1 MKHTKRIAY
10 LFLALLFLL
19 PTGLL
24 SACGEEAAP
33 TTTVELMTETEEKT
47 EEAKKDVIPDQLHAA
62 DVENLSKATDTMTKE
77 ELRQVAIDYFKLQ
90 LSFRWL
96 PSTDILDFPT
106 TYSTTFKK
114 NPKTLLS
121 TGIYGGIPYQSLGS
135 GNLYRWLEYYDED
148 TATFDFEKM
157 FAENGG
163 YGEGAAIT
171 DVKKDESGN
180 VTYKKY
186 HSFMALFNQCSA
198 SSFGGWSRVINSAS
212 FGWTNAMTVRNG
224 FIPVGLYDYGYEYNG
239 TYYGPERIDFFG
251 DETEDNPLGHDT
263 TDVIRGWNAK
273 NGENGMFSCYAQMK
287 PGDLVVSPGHVMM
300 IGQVFLITK
309 NDGTIDYSRSI
320 ATVLEQVEGWNEE
333 RVISGK
339 KYLQQ
344 GRTAKNYTF
353 SELQKEGYIPFTFA
367 EFLDENDPQDKKH
380 LDYYNN
386 MKEKLSVAESRYT
399 AFEFTKDE
407 LDAMSGIAIEETK
420 TFTTVSADKKSI
432 TVEELKGFAVG
443 SNYAISDV
451 FVVVK
456 DKDGK
461 ELLKNIHRTPQL
473 YIFEVNTEAGLSTW
487 ETDADGNRLTLMNGI
502 EALANG
508 ENTVEITV
516 QLWNGEK
523 PTVYSG
529 TLTK

>member
-1 MKHTKRIAY
+1 MQKTKKYVA
-10 LFLALLFLL
+10 FFMALILIFASIL
-19 PTGLL
+19 T
-24 SACGEEAAP
+24 SCGEELAP
-33 TTTVELMTETEEKT
+33 TTTTEIMTETEAKT
-47 EEAKKDVIPDQLHAA
+47 EEVKKDVIKDQLHVA
-62 DVENLSKATDTMTKE
+62 DVEKFPKATNAMTKE
-77 ELRQVAIDYFKLQ
+77 ELRQLAMDYFKLQ
-90 LSFRWL
+90 LSFRWI
-96 PSTDILDFPT
+96 PSMDILDFPT

-121 TGIYGGIPYQSLGS
+121 SGIYGGIPYQSLGS
-135 GNLYRWLEYYDED
+135 GNLYRWLEYYNED
-148 TATFDFEKM
+148 TATFDFERM

-171 DVKKDESGN
+171 DVKTDENNN

-186 HSFMALFNQCSA
+186 RSFTALFNQCSA
-198 SSFGGWSRVINSAS
+198 SSFGGWSRVINSVNY
-212 FGWTNAMTVRNG
+212 GWTNSMTVRNG

-239 TYYGPERIDFFG
+239 TYYGAERIDLFG
-251 DETEDNPLGHDT
+251 EKTEDNPLGLDT
-263 TDVIRGWNAK
+263 TTVIRDWNAK
-273 NGENGMFSCYAQMK
+273 NGENGMFNCYAQMK

-300 IGQVFLITK
+300 IGQVFLITR
-309 NDGTIDYSRSI
+309 NDGTLDYSRST
-320 ATVLEQVEGWNEE
+320 ANVLEQVEGWNEE

-367 EFLDENDPQDKKH
+367 EFLDENDSQDKKH

-386 MKEKLSVAESRYT
+386 MKEKLSVAERRYT
-399 AFEFTKDE
+399 AFEFSKDE
-407 LDAMSGIAIEETK
+407 LDAMSGIGIEESK
-420 TFTTVSADKKSI
+420 TFTTLSTDKKSI
-432 TVEELKGFAVG
+432 TTEELKDFSVG

-473 YIFEVNTEAGLSTW
+473 YIFEVNMNVGLSTW
-487 ETDADGNRLTLMNGI
+487 ETDADGNPLTIMNGI

-523 PTVYSG
+523 PCVYSA
-529 TLTK
+529 TLVK